1 MLTLNSLKCVFYA
14 SLKRTAWMNKVEKTV
29 LVMHSAK
36 EMFNLVD
43 KVEDY
48 PRFLPWC
55 GGVDLLERTDTSTS
69 ATLHINYHGIKQ
81 NFTTINSKSF
91 PDHMDIKL
99 KDGPFK
105 HLEGDW
111 RFIELKPDACKIEF
125 RLNYEFANSFLERLI
140 SPVFNH
146 IATTF
151 VDSFVV
157 QADKVYANKKD

>member
-1 MLTLNSLKCVFYA
+1 
-14 SLKRTAWMNKVEKTV
+14 MNKVEKTV
-29 LVMHSAK
+29 LVMHSAQ

-43 KVEDY
+43 RVEDY
-48 PRFLPWC
+48 PQFLPWC
-55 GGVDLLERTDTSTS
+55 GGIDLHERTDVRTS

-81 NFTTINSKSF
+81 NFTTINSKVF
-91 PDHMDIKL
+91 PISMDIAL

-111 RFIELKPDACKIEF
+111 RFIELRENACKIQF
-125 RLNYEFANSFLERLI
+125 RLNYEFANGFLEKLI

-151 VDSFVV
+151 VDSFVTR
-157 QADKVYANKKD
+157 ADNIYPANKD